1 MLHKIF
7 DFQKSLIAKIR
18 PVEQSLGYTPPQFPL
33 DFTQRA
39 DQDWFRMTSWYLVE
53 EITEAMAAKP
63 DTYAEELADA
73 LHFAVE
79 LCILAG
85 VEADAIANKFQL
97 DLFESDPYHHT
108 LPDVVKA
115 IGLANQQLK
124 HKPWKRNPQDP
135 KVDRCQAHTAD
146 ALFKLINHA
155 LFNGIDIYAEYFKK
169 HAENETRVAT
179 GY

>member
-7 DFQKSLIAKIR
+7 EFQKDLIAKIR

-33 DFTQRA
+33 DFAQRT

-53 EITEAMAAKP
+53 EITEAMAA
-63 DTYAEELADA
+63 TSEAYAEELADA

-85 VEADAIANKFQL
+85 VVPDQMTVKFQL
-97 DLFESDPYHHT
+97 DMFESDPVHHT
-108 LPDVVKA
+108 LPDVIRS

-124 HKPWKRNPQDP
+124 HKPWKRNPQVP
-135 KVDRCQAHTAD
+135 KVEQCQAYTAD
-146 ALFKLINHA
+146 ALFQLINHA
-155 LFNGIDIYAEYFKK
+155 MFNGIDIYAEYFKK
-169 HAENETRVAT
+169 HAENENRVAT